1 VTQTGVGCT
10 ATASVTVLATA
21 LDVSFAFKAPSCPG
35 RNDGYVV
42 IKDITGGM
50 EPYSVNLNNAG
61 ITADS
66 IGNLAPGSY
75 ELYVEDVNG
84 CSWTDDIVLTAP
96 VAPVINAGPDFLLHL
111 GDSMVIQAT
120 TNVNVLL
127 ADTLFW
133 TPSDWLSC
141 FTCLQPEIKP
151 LNNQELTVTVVDQNG
166 CVASDK
172 VIVRVQKDRRVFIPN
187 IFSPEVENGG
197 SNVLTVY
204 TGAEV
209 RKIKTFLIFDRWG
222 ENIYRAD
229 DMLPN
234 SGFGWDGKFR
244 GKYPNNDVYVYM
256 VEVEFIDGETEVFS
270 GDVTLYR

>member
-1 VTQTGVGCT
+1 
-10 ATASVTVLATA
+10 
-21 LDVSFAFKAPSCPG
+21 
-35 RNDGYVV
+35 
-42 IKDITGGM
+42 
-50 EPYSVNLNNAG
+50 
-61 ITADS
+61 
-66 IGNLAPGSY
+66 
-75 ELYVEDVNG
+75 
-84 CSWTDDIVLTAP
+84 
-96 VAPVINAGPDFLLHL
+96 
-111 GDSMVIQAT
+111 
-120 TNVNVLL
+120 
-127 ADTLFW
+127 
-133 TPSDWLSC
+133 
-141 FTCLQPEIKP
+141 